1 MQKFIHYVQEKIK
14 HIKNGVYIMGKRKDK
29 PRWKDLSFDER
40 ALKIAKQKGCSEFTL
55 NFLKERIARN
65 NAVMN

>member
-1 MQKFIHYVQEKIK
+1 
-14 HIKNGVYIMGKRKDK
+14 MGKRKDK

-65 NAVMN
+65 NNAVMN